1 MFDLKQIQCFVAVGE
16 ELHFGRAA
24 KRMFMTQP
32 PLSRQIRLLE
42 HELQLQ
48 LFIRNNRFVHL
59 TPAGAVFLREARR
72 LLSLADNA
80 ALAAQRIARGEA
92 GLLHLGFTAGS
103 SYSFLP
109 KMLAQIN
116 TSLAHVE
123 IVLHE
128 MVTSL
133 QFEALHA
140 HTIDA
145 GLLRPS
151 PEIDDFESICVAREP
166 MMLAVPR
173 NHRLA
178 TGSMPSIK
186 DLRDEPFITYNPQD
200 GQYFYELIE
209 RLFHDANVS
218 PSYVQHIS
226 QIHSILALVSAR
238 QGIALVPE
246 SARALHFDATV
257 IRKMKMQPVFAELFL
272 AWKTDNEKP
281 ALPYLRDLAIKYF
294 AIAPSKTELTPLR
307 SPLPHDP

>member
-48 LFIRNNRFVHL
+48 LFIRNNRFVQL

-80 ALAAQRIARGEA
+80 ALAAQRTARGES

-103 SYSFLP
+103 SYSLLP

-116 TSLAHVE
+116 ASLAHVDV
-123 IVLHE
+123 VLHE
-128 MVTSL
+128 MSTIR
-133 QFEALHA
+133 QIEALHA

-151 PEIDDFESICVAREP
+151 PAINGFAAICVAREP

-173 NHRLA
+173 SHRLA
-178 TGSMPSIK
+178 TGPMPSIR
-186 DLRDEPFITYNPQD
+186 DLQDEPFITYNPQEGRYLYD
-200 GQYFYELIE
+200 LID
-209 RLFHDANVS
+209 RLFHDANIS
-218 PSYVQHIS
+218 PRYVQRVS
-226 QIHSILALVSAR
+226 RIHSILALVSAK

-246 SARALHFDATV
+246 SARALHFDRTV
-257 IRKMKMQPVFAELFL
+257 IRKMKMQPILVELFL
-272 AWKTDNEKP
+272 AWKPDNENP
-281 ALPYLRDLAIKYF
+281 AIPHLRNLAMESF
-294 AIAPSKTELTPLR
+294 AIAPPQTTKTMKTN
-307 SPLPHDP
+307 